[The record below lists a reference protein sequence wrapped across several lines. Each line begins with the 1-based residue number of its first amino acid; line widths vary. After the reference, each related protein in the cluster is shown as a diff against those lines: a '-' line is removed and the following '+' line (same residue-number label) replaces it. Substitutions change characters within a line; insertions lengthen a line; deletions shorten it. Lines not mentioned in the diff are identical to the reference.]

1 MSKFPQVPTMDTPP
15 CPQCG
20 LLLASMTFTLSCLP
34 SAARSGPLWEPCVT
48 RGWGRRDAGTLKVP
62 LLRQDFVSA
71 DQLCSLDKWAVTQ
84 GRLWAGELRF

>member
-34 SAARSGPLWEPCVT
+34 SVARSGPLWEPS
-48 RGWGRRDAGTLKVP
+48 R
-62 LLRQDFVSA
+62 
-71 DQLCSLDKWAVTQ
+71 LCHP
-84 GRLWAGELRF
+84 RLGEEGCWHPEGAFAETGFRLC